1 MRTAV
6 GGVLMCQRRGS
17 ISSWLTAAAVSA
29 DSEKTALTIRS
40 LGKDEWV
47 TWHLQS
53 TQNVNPRPTRRLEAP
68 SRTPSPHMVTY
79 PSWEQISSL
88 IILVSTRLGNT
99 PRIENTESNSWKPLR
114 SSSGHALDDD
124 DTCKLNKMLG
134 RKRLGRGVAVEQIGR
149 KEDRRREME
158 E

>member
-1 MRTAV
+1 
-6 GGVLMCQRRGS
+6 
-17 ISSWLTAAAVSA
+17 
-29 DSEKTALTIRS
+29 
-40 LGKDEWV
+40 
-47 TWHLQS
+47 
-53 TQNVNPRPTRRLEAP
+53 
-68 SRTPSPHMVTY
+68 MVTY